1 MYLGGMLHNYFYGGF
16 INMKR
21 FLSLLLIMVLVT
33 SFGYGSKK
41 APKPKKGAKPAAEVV
56 STAKGYKI
64 DGNKV
69 TFMFNPKDYPE
80 GFDETEMVTVAGE
93 FNGWDA
99 GAKDWQAVLNA
110 KDGIWYFESTK
121 DVVPSETKFKFVVN
135 TVDWQQPD
143 PAKVPKENLVD
154 DGYGGFNLVVL
165 Y

>member
-1 MYLGGMLHNYFYGGF
+1 
-16 INMKR
+16 MKKL
-21 FLSLLLIMVLVT
+21 LSLLMIMVFAT
-33 SFGYGSKK
+33 SLTWAGSPAPAGEKK
-41 APKPKKGAKPAAEVV
+41 AAE

-64 DGNKV
+64 SGDKV
-69 TFMFNPKDYPE
+69 IFTFNPADYPA

-93 FNGWDA
+93 FNSWDA

-121 DVVPSETKFKFVVN
+121 EKVPNGTKFKFVVN

-143 PAKVPKENLVD
+143 PAKVGLDNLFD
-154 DGYGGFNLVVL
+154 DGYGGYNLVVK